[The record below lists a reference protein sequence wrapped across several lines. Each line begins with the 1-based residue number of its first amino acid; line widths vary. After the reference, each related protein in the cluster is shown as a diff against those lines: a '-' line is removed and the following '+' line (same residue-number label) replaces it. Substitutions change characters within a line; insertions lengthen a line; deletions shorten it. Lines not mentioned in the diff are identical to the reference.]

1 MGHPPQNPTGYAYKE
16 MSDLTIRRP
25 IPQKFEGYCQMP
37 WPRTNNSSP
46 VYDKKD
52 KIKVIGF

>member
-1 MGHPPQNPTGYAYKE
+1 MGHPPQNPTGYVYKE

-37 WPRTNNSSP
+37 
-46 VYDKKD
+46 
-52 KIKVIGF
+52 